1 MQMVRGD
8 GDGAGRMLGGVG
20 RMRVSASGGAAGA
33 GQDGGRMQERG
44 SRGMPGR
51 RGASR
56 GCCGGRREAAE
67 TPAPP
72 PTAPSPLTCRAP
84 ARGGTSRRKAGA
96 SGGESAA
103 PPAGGG
109 PERGPAPGTRPSWH
123 RPRCGDRPE
132 RGAVTAAQTL
142 LVYWTLQRE
151 RRGRCVST
159 LGAAPLAAGES
170 ERGRCQLPAVQ
181 RARWDLPRRCWQS
194 CL

>member
-1 MQMVRGD
+1 MVRGD

-72 PTAPSPLTCRAP
+72 PPPHPRSPVGLLP
-84 ARGGTSRRKAGA
+84 AAGHRGGRRERAAGKAPLLPREA
-96 SGGESAA
+96 APSAA
-103 PPAGGG
+103 PPRERARAG
-109 PERGPAPGTRPSWH
+109 H

-132 RGAVTAAQTL
+132 RGAVTTAQTL

-159 LGAAPLAAGES
+159 RGAAPLAAGES

-181 RARWDLPRRCWQS
+181 LARWDLPRRCWQS